1 MKIED
6 FQLSMQSKHKHER
19 TITTS
24 FESNLESETIAYSQ
38 DAIKAMNYEKRLTS
52 QIHIMLIRQFL
63 QQLYSAFRQTDM
75 PLDLIPQ
82 PSQKEAIVTTKET
95 EFQKFDLY
103 MGGFIQTDT
112 QKIAIDFSVTISHTL
127 ISERSFEASHC
138 IDPLIINLEGEMP
151 SLSDTSF
158 HFDIDNDGTSDQI
171 SSLKEGNGFLALDRD
186 DNGSIDSGS
195 ELFGTTLGNGF
206 AELSLFDNDNNLW
219 IDENDPI
226 FDKLRIWVK
235 NDGQDQLLGLGEV
248 GIGAIYLGSTRSEFR
263 YQNEKQTLGQLRSS
277 GLFLH
282 EDGHSG
288 IIAQIDLAKHKASV
302 SSLKPQTLATL
313 LQKEV

>member
-6 FQLSMQSKHKHER
+6 FQLSMQSKHKHKR

-24 FESNLESETIAYSQ
+24 FESNLESETIARSQ

-52 QIHIMLIRQFL
+52 QIHLMLIRQFL
-63 QQLYSAFRQTDM
+63 QQLYSAFRQTNM

-95 EFQKFDLY
+95 EFQKFDLC
-103 MGGFIQTDT
+103 MDGFIQTDT
-112 QKIAIDFSVTISHTL
+112 QKIAIDINVTMSHTL

-171 SSLKEGNGFLALDRD
+171 SALNQGNGFLALDRD

-206 AELSLFDNDNNLW
+206 AELSRFDDDGNMW

-226 FDKLRIWVK
+226 FDKLRIWIK
-235 NDGQDQLLGLGEV
+235 NDTQDQLIGLGEV

-263 YQNEKQTLGQLRSS
+263 YKNQTQTLGQLRSS

-282 EDGHSG
+282 EDGHGG
-288 IIAQIDLAKHKASV
+288 IITQIDLAKQKHTDSTIKTHA
-302 SSLKPQTLATL
+302 LATL